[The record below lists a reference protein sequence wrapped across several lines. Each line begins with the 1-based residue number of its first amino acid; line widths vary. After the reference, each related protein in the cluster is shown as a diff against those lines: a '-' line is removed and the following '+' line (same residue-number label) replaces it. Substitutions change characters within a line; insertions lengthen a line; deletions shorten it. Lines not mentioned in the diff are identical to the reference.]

1 MLSLVTTELKIEG
14 MSCAMCVGHVTRA
27 LGEVPGVTAAN
38 VDLEGGKA
46 SVQHD
51 GADLAMMIAAVEEE
65 GYEASATE

>member
-1 MLSLVTTELKIEG
+1 MLSLVITELKIEG

-27 LGEVPGVTAAN
+27 LAEVPGVKATN

-65 GYEASATE
+65 GYTASTPQ